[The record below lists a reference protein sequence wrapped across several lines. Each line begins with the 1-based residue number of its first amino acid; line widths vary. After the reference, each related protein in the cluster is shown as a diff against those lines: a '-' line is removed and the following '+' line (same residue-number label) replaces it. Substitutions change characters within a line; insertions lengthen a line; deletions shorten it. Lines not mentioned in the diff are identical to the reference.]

1 MNEIDNIALIIM
13 LRLLINEN
21 PLELVISSSDDLQTS
36 IDNLTIFLKWS
47 FKKLNK
53 DTIKI
58 TFNSVTIKLT
68 LNDRAELVRFITE
81 YAQEY
86 EAGNIIENGNT
97 TLIAYTSLLKQFKS
111 SIDMTRNLKRYVIA
125 NAEYTPLILKLYAE
139 NNNSLRDI
147 EINLTSCEDVEY
159 PIVSYGNKYWKDFF
173 DYKLVVNVSSLFR
186 GTRKVKEVSKEPK
199 TEGLKGYSTQMQQF
213 DKFLSNRVKAKIHSF
228 IKSDIVDEG
237 ITKNLKAC
245 DTLLSRYND
254 IYKSCYNGV
263 LPFHW
268 DKGEEVYIIDNISE
282 QTGLYISIDSF
293 VSKS

>member
-86 EAGNIIENGNT
+86 EAGNIIENSNT
-97 TLIAYTSLLKQFKS
+97 TPIAYTSLLKQFKGF
-111 SIDMTRNLKRYVIA
+111 IDTKRNLNRYVIT
-125 NAEYTPLILKLYAE
+125 NAEYTPLILKLYAD

-147 EINLTSCEDVEY
+147 EISLTSCEDVEY
-159 PIVSYGNKYWKDFF
+159 PIVSYGDKHWKDFF
-173 DYKLVVNVSSLFR
+173 DYRLVVNISSLFR
-186 GTRKVKEVSKEPK
+186 GIRKVKEVSKEHK

-213 DKFLSNRVKAKIHSF
+213 DKFLSSRAKTREYSF
-228 IKSDIVDEG
+228 IKLDIVNEG
-237 ITKNLKAC
+237 ITKNLQAC
-245 DTLLSRYND
+245 DTLLSRYNN

-263 LPFHW
+263 LPFHF
-268 DKGEEVYIIDNISE
+268 DKEEKIYIIDNINE
-282 QTGLYISIDSF
+282 QTGLYISIESF

>member
-139 NNNSLRDI
+139 NNNSLRRS
-147 EINLTSCEDVEY
+147 EEHTSELQ
-159 PIVSYGNKYWKDFF
+159 SQ
-173 DYKLVVNVSSLFR
+173 R
-186 GTRKVKEVSKEPK
+186 
-199 TEGLKGYSTQMQQF
+199 
-213 DKFLSNRVKAKIHSF
+213 
-228 IKSDIVDEG
+228 
-237 ITKNLKAC
+237 
-245 DTLLSRYND
+245 
-254 IYKSCYNGV
+254 
-263 LPFHW
+263 
-268 DKGEEVYIIDNISE
+268 
-282 QTGLYISIDSF
+282 
-293 VSKS
+293 

>member
-1 MNEIDNIALIIM
+1 MNEIDNIALIIL
-13 LRLLINEN
+13 LRLLTDRN
-21 PLELVISSSDDLQTS
+21 PLDLVISSSDDLQTS
-36 IDNLTIFLKWS
+36 IDNLTRFLKWS
-47 FKKLNK
+47 FKELKE

-58 TFNSVTIKLT
+58 TLYPATIKLT

-86 EAGNIIENGNT
+86 EAGNLIENSNIT
-97 TLIAYTSLLKQFKS
+97 PIAYTSLLKQFKS
-111 SIDMTRNLKRYVIA
+111 SIDITRNLNRYVIT

-139 NNNSLRDI
+139 NDNSLRDI
-147 EINLTSCEDVEY
+147 EISLTSCEDVEY
-159 PIVSYGNKYWKDFF
+159 PIVSYGDKHWKDFF
-173 DYKLVVNVSSLFR
+173 DYKLVVNVSSLFKR
-186 GTRKVKEVSKEPK
+186 TRKATEVSKAPQ

-213 DKFLSNRVKAKIHSF
+213 DKFLSNLAKAKIHSF
-228 IKSDIVDEG
+228 IKPDIVDEK

-268 DKGEEVYIIDNISE
+268 DKGEEVYIIDNINE
-282 QTGLYISIDSF
+282 HTGLYISIESF

>member
-111 SIDMTRNLKRYVIA
+111 SIDMTRNLKR
-125 NAEYTPLILKLYAE
+125 
-139 NNNSLRDI
+139 
-147 EINLTSCEDVEY
+147 
-159 PIVSYGNKYWKDFF
+159 
-173 DYKLVVNVSSLFR
+173 
-186 GTRKVKEVSKEPK
+186 
-199 TEGLKGYSTQMQQF
+199 
-213 DKFLSNRVKAKIHSF
+213 
-228 IKSDIVDEG
+228 
-237 ITKNLKAC
+237 
-245 DTLLSRYND
+245 
-254 IYKSCYNGV
+254 
-263 LPFHW
+263 
-268 DKGEEVYIIDNISE
+268 
-282 QTGLYISIDSF
+282 
-293 VSKS
+293 

>member
-139 NNNSLRDI
+139 NNNSLRNI

-159 PIVSYGNKYWKDFF
+159 PIVHYGAKHWKDFF
-173 DYKLVVNVSSLFR
+173 DYKLVVNISSLLK

-213 DKFLSNRVKAKIHSF
+213 DKFLSTLAKAKIHSF

-268 DKGEEVYIIDNISE
+268 DKGEEEYIIDNISE
-282 QTGLYISIDSF
+282 QTGLYISIEGF